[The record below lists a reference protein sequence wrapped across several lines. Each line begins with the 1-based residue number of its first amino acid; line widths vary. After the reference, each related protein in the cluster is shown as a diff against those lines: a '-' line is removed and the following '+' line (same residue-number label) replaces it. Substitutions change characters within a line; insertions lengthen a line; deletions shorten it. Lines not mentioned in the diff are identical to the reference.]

1 MFNKDG
7 FVSYVGNASGSS
19 YVAGLKAIETE
30 YNVDIEK
37 EHTKDKCSALLNKI
51 EQDKQQDSLSDAVH
65 KKLCNMLSHLR
76 KYVEFKENY
85 VATEQR
91 RQFVA
96 WMKKQPRRDDSSLR
110 YSEETI
116 DAAANKLQ
124 YGLKKL
130 GISEYSDLNCFTVTE
145 TEEFSAIYKKCFE
158 LAEQSDKQQG
168 HRDFRNGL
176 DFYLKFLKE
185 QNDMDIANSTNIG
198 EKIRFIIDSY
208 KKHFDVV
215 LIEEKYKWQA
225 IAWYKQYWNIEAED
239 FGSMVATA
247 FNKAGILLTAGMY
260 YAYKVLVDYATYAP
274 EKVRELFRTLYDR
287 SIPLNQRYEA
297 FRSGFE
303 GYTAYLA
310 TLEGNHGKKFNHYQ
324 DIHAITV
331 YLSFEYPE
339 EYYIYKYTVYENIK
353 ERIGYTETVGKRSSV
368 DWKYNNHVNICEL
381 IRTEI
386 QNDPELLEMNA
397 ARLVDNCYKDPEYH
411 LLAMDIAFYGAV
423 YMEED
428 DFLQSDDSESTNNI
442 EEETDIMIDNITD
455 IELNTILYGP
465 PGTGK
470 TYHTAIYAVAI
481 IENKGL
487 AEVVSEA
494 KTNYNEVLRR
504 YNEYKAIGRIAFTTF
519 HQSYGYEEFIEGIK
533 PVIVSDDENE
543 EKSDIKYDIKAGIFK
558 EFCTKASAI
567 KYSEQVDD
575 YGINDNPLIWKVSL
589 DGTGD
594 NPTRSECLTNG
605 HIRIGWDNYGK
616 DITDQTDFSVSG
628 GKNPLNAFINRM
640 RIGDIV
646 LSCYSAATIDAIG
659 VVTGDYEWNDEYS
672 NLKRLRKVNW
682 IVKNI
687 NEDITEITNGVTMT
701 LSTVYKISSITLDDV
716 MTIVKKH
723 KPEETTYVVPNGNY
737 VFIID
742 EINRG
747 NISKIFGELITL
759 IESTKRIGANEE
771 MQAVLPYSGKQFG
784 VPNNVY
790 IIGTM
795 NTADR
800 SIALLDTALRR
811 RFDFREMLPDPD
823 VLKGIYVEDL
833 SVSDMLFNINNR
845 IAVLYDREHT
855 IGHAYFMVLKSS
867 PDIDTLGRIFEKKI
881 IPLLQ
886 EYFYEDYEKIR
897 LVLGDNKKEDEQT
910 QFIAK
915 KSNDLETL
923 FGSADIDIDETD
935 SYEIN
940 KKAFY
945 DIEAYRSI

>member
-7 FVSYVGNASGSS
+7 FVSYVGSASGSS

-37 EHTKDKCSALLNKI
+37 EHTKDNCSALLNKI
-51 EQDKQQDSLSDAVH
+51 EQDKQKYSLSDAVH
-65 KKLCNMLSHLR
+65 KKLSNMLSHLK
-76 KYVEFKENY
+76 KYVEFKKNY

-96 WMKKQPRRDDSSLR
+96 WMKKQPRRDDSALR

-145 TEEFSAIYKKCFE
+145 PEKFSAIYNKCFE

-176 DFYLKFLKE
+176 DFYLKFLND
-185 QNDMDIANSTNIG
+185 QNGESTSIADITQQ
-198 EKIRFIIDSY
+198 KIRFIIKSY
-208 KKHFDVV
+208 KKNFGLVDDGEH
-215 LIEEKYKWQA
+215 YKWQA
-225 IAWYKQYWNIEAED
+225 VEWYRQHWDFGAED
-239 FGSMVATA
+239 FGAMISTA
-247 FNKAGILLTAGMY
+247 FEKAGNLLTSGMY
-260 YAYKVLVDYATYAP
+260 YAYKTLVDFAKTSPTY
-274 EKVRELFRTLYDR
+274 VRNLFMTLYNEEL
-287 SIPLNQRYEA
+287 PLEQRYER
-297 FRSGFE
+297 FRNGFNE
-303 GYTAYLA
+303 YKTQLEKQDENQGK
-310 TLEGNHGKKFNHYQ
+310 TLNHYQ
-324 DIHAITV
+324 DLHAITV
-331 YLSFEYPE
+331 YLFFQYPE
-339 EYYIYKYTVYENIK
+339 KYYTYKYTVYDNLK
-353 ERIGYTETVGKRSSV
+353 DRIGYKETIGRRSSV
-368 DWKYNNHVNICEL
+368 DWKYNNYANICEL

-386 QNDPELLEMNA
+386 QNDPELLEMNV
-397 ARLVDNCYKDPEYH
+397 ARLGDNCYKDPEYH

-428 DFLQSDDSESTNNI
+428 EFLQSGGNENTNII

-487 AEVVSEA
+487 AEIVSEA
-494 KTNYNEVLRR
+494 KNNYNEVFRR
-504 YNEYKAIGRIAFTTF
+504 YNEYKASSRIAFTTF

-575 YGINDNPLIWKVSL
+575 YGINDNPIIWKVSL

-594 NPTRSECLTNG
+594 NPTRSDCLTNG

-646 LSCYSAATIDAIG
+646 LSCYSATTIDAIG

-682 IVKNI
+682 IVKDI

-701 LSTVYKISSITLDDV
+701 LSTVYKMSSITLDDV
-716 MTIVKKH
+716 MNIVKKH
-723 KPEETTYVVPNGNY
+723 KPEETAHIVPNGNY

-811 RFDFREMLPDPD
+811 RFDFKEMLPDPD
-823 VLKGIYVEDL
+823 VLKGICVEDL
-833 SVSDMLFNINNR
+833 SISDILRNINKR
-845 IAVLYDREHT
+845 ITVLYDREHT
-855 IGHAYFMVLKSS
+855 IGHAYFMELKSS

-910 QFIAK
+910 QFITK

-923 FGSADIDIDETD
+923 FGSADIEIDETD

>member
-7 FVSYVGNASGSS
+7 FVSYVGSASGSS

-37 EHTKDKCSALLNKI
+37 EHTKDNCSALLNKI
-51 EQDKQQDSLSDAVH
+51 EQDKQKYSLSDAVH
-65 KKLCNMLSHLR
+65 KKLSNMLSHLR

-91 RQFVA
+91 KRFVV
-96 WMKKQPRRDDSSLR
+96 WMKKQPRRDDSDLR
-110 YSEETI
+110 YSEVTI

-124 YGLKKL
+124 YGLNKL

-145 TEEFSAIYKKCFE
+145 LEKFSAIYKKCFE

-176 DFYLKFLKE
+176 DFYLKFLND
-185 QNDMDIANSTNIG
+185 QNGESTSIADITQQ
-198 EKIRFIIDSY
+198 KIRFIIKSY
-208 KKHFDVV
+208 KKNFGLVDDGEH
-215 LIEEKYKWQA
+215 YKWQA
-225 IAWYKQYWNIEAED
+225 VEWYRQHWDFDAED
-239 FGSMVATA
+239 FGAMISTA
-247 FNKAGILLTAGMY
+247 FEKAGNLLTSGMY
-260 YAYKVLVDYATYAP
+260 YAYKTLVDFAKTSPTY
-274 EKVRELFRTLYDR
+274 VRNLFMTLYNEEL
-287 SIPLNQRYEA
+287 PLEQRYER
-297 FRSGFE
+297 FRNGFNE
-303 GYTAYLA
+303 YKTQLEKQDENQGK
-310 TLEGNHGKKFNHYQ
+310 TLNHYQ
-324 DIHAITV
+324 DLHAITV
-331 YLSFEYPE
+331 YLFFQYPE
-339 EYYIYKYTVYENIK
+339 KYYTYKYTVYDNLK
-353 ERIGYTETVGKRSSV
+353 DRIGYKETIGRRSSV
-368 DWKYNNHVNICEL
+368 DWKYNNYANICEL

-397 ARLVDNCYKDPEYH
+397 ARLGDNCYKDPEYH

-423 YMEED
+423 YMDED
-428 DFLQSDDSESTNNI
+428 DFLQSGGSENTNI
-442 EEETDIMIDNITD
+442 IGEETDIMIDNITD

-494 KTNYNEVLRR
+494 KNNYSEVFRR
-504 YNEYKAIGRIAFTTF
+504 YNEYKASGRIAFTTF

-533 PVIVSDDENE
+533 PVISYNTHQKG
-543 EKSDIKYDIKAGIFK
+543 KSDIQYDITPGVFK
-558 EFCTKASAI
+558 LFCDNADPNTKSFDEAWNELIDKTISQGNNYTFNRRTNSSLQAELRDENTFTVTWSSGSYNTLKKDKI
-567 KYSEQVDD
+567 YEQWNSNN
-575 YGINDNPLIWKVSL
+575 Y
-589 DGTGD
+589 TE
-594 NPTRSECLTNG
+594 RSGL
-605 HIRIGWDNYGK
+605 R
-616 DITDQTDFSVSG
+616 G
-628 GKNPLNAFINRM
+628 GKRWMLESIQA
-640 RIGDIV
+640 V
-646 LSCYSAATIDAIG
+646 IDELIANFRLPTHNIAI
-659 VVTGDYEWNDEYS
+659 E
-672 NLKRLRKVNW
+672 
-682 IVKNI
+682 
-687 NEDITEITNGVTMT
+687 
-701 LSTVYKISSITLDDV
+701 
-716 MTIVKKH
+716 KK
-723 KPEETTYVVPNGNY
+723 NY

-759 IESTKRIGANEE
+759 IEPTKRIGANEE

-811 RFDFREMLPDPD
+811 RFDFKEMLPDPD

-855 IGHAYFMVLKSS
+855 IGHAYFMELKSS